1 MPAYSR
7 STTTP
12 PPTTKLSGT
21 LQDESPQTR
30 CCPRHFPGRPAD
42 RPRSPRRAVSSWD
55 TDERRALR
63 ASVRRFAEAEVVPHL
78 AAWEEAG
85 ALPRELHRRA
95 AEVGL
100 LGVGYAEE
108 LGGSGGGP
116 VDTLLITE
124 ELIQAGGSSGL
135 VAGLFTHGIGLPHL
149 VAAGDPELLDR
160 VARPVLAGEKIISL
174 AVTEPDG
181 GSDVAGLT
189 TRAVRDGDEYVVD
202 GAKTYITSGTRADF
216 VTVAVRTGD
225 AGAGGVSLLLLERGM
240 PGFSVSA
247 PLKKM
252 GWLCSDT
259 AELSFTDVRVP
270 VGNLIGKENEGFY
283 AIMGQFAAERLSLAV
298 QAYATAQR
306 CLDLTLAW
314 VKERRTFGKPL
325 AHRQVVA
332 HRVAEMAR
340 QTDVAH
346 TYTRSV
352 VDRWQAGENVLTEVA
367 MAKNTTVAAC
377 DYVVDN
383 AVQLFGGLGYMRES
397 EVERHYRDS
406 RILGIG
412 GGTNEIM
419 TEIVAKLL
427 LA

>member
-1 MPAYSR
+1 V
-7 STTTP
+7 
-12 PPTTKLSGT
+12 G
-21 LQDESPQTR
+21 
-30 CCPRHFPGRPAD
+30 
-42 RPRSPRRAVSSWD
+42 SWD

-63 ASVRRFAEAEVVPHL
+63 ASARRFTEAEIVPHL
-78 AAWEEAG
+78 AAWEAAG

-95 AEVGL
+95 AAAGL
-100 LGVGYAEE
+100 LGVGFPEEAGGQGGSAIDTLVIAEE
-108 LGGSGGGP
+108 
-116 VDTLLITE
+116 I
-124 ELIQAGGSSGL
+124 IQAGGSSGA
-135 VAGLFTHGIGLPHL
+135 VAALFTHGIGLPHL
-149 VAAGDPELLDR
+149 VEAGDPALVDT

-174 AVTEPDG
+174 AITEPDA

-189 TRAVRDGDEYVVD
+189 TRAVRDGDEYVVN
-202 GAKTYITSGTRADF
+202 GAKLYITSATRADF
-216 VTVAVRTGD
+216 FTVAVRTGGE
-225 AGAGGVSLLLLERGM
+225 GAGGISLLLLERGM
-240 PGFSVSA
+240 PGVSVSA
-247 PLKKM
+247 PLEKM

-259 AELSFTDVRVP
+259 AGLTFTDVRVP
-270 VGNLIGKENEGFY
+270 TSHLIGEQDAGFY

-314 VKERRTFGKPL
+314 VRDRTTFGRPL
-325 AHRQVVA
+325 ASRQVVQ

-340 QTDVAH
+340 QTDVAR
-346 TYTRSV
+346 TYTRAV
-352 VDRWQAGENVLTEVA
+352 IDAWQRGEDVFSQVA
-367 MAKNTTVAAC
+367 MAKNTAVAAC
-377 DYVVDN
+377 DFVVDN
-383 AVQLFGGLGYMRES
+383 AVQLHGGMGYMRES